1 MSTSKAV
8 TESTAD
14 IRVVA
19 GHPTDEELAALV
31 VALGSIPAEQPGPT
45 HSASAQGWSAPW
57 RGLRTTL
64 RPGTDAWRFWGR
76 S

>member
-8 TESTAD
+8 TESPAD

-31 VALGSIPAEQPGPT
+31 VALGSIPAEQPGPEP
-45 HSASAQGWSAPW
+45 SASAQGWSAPW
-57 RGLRTTL
+57 RGLRKTL
-64 RPGTDAWRFWGR
+64 RLGTDAWRFWGR